1 MYAHQCASASY
12 FCVDL
17 VGSTGAIERIERIDA
32 TEFDMVAEQVL
43 WLIQPIRGQ
52 RLKLAELLR

>member
-1 MYAHQCASASY
+1 MYSHQRASASTY

-17 VGSTGAIERIERIDA
+17 VGSTGAIERIDA